1 MYFLGRRKGMLGEFH
16 SIPKDIGD
24 NYVDNQDK
32 HAKRHISKKG
42 RYAIGVSERGKGGF
56 VLI

>member
-1 MYFLGRRKGMLGEFH
+1 MLGEFH